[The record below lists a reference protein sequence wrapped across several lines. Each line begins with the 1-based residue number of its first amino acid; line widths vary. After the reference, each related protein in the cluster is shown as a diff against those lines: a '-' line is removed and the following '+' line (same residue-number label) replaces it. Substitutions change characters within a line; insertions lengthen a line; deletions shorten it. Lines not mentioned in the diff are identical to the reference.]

1 MVDSLDLAIIRLLS
15 QNGRM
20 PTGEI
25 ARHLEVTN
33 PTVRSRLKTLVSSG
47 VLKVAALLDFFKIE
61 KLAVALVAL
70 TVEKHQELDAKI
82 EEISQLD
89 QVHWAAVVSGR
100 YDIIVEVISSH
111 GMTGLYQF
119 LTVDLPKVGGIQSS
133 ESFIVMKAKKKWI
146 LLHEKMKDW

>member
-20 PTGEI
+20 PTGEM
-25 ARHLEVTN
+25 ARQLEVTN

-47 VLKVAALLDFFKIE
+47 VLKVAALVDFFKIE

-70 TVEKHQELDAKI
+70 KVEKHQELDAKI

-89 QVHWAAVVSGR
+89 QVHWAAVISGR

-111 GMTGLYQF
+111 GMAGLYQF

-146 LLHEKMKDW
+146 LLSEEM